1 MLTRL
6 SIKAKLLVSFL
17 LVGMIPM
24 AVVAVISL
32 SKSSTILNHE
42 IGAKFGAIQA
52 AKTSHLQDYF
62 KQVRSALKV
71 LKDDPYV
78 MEALLAMNEA
88 FKTGG
93 NSVKTEA
100 WRQAAAKYDAR
111 LKDVQKDNGWYDLF
125 LIHTEGNIV
134 YTAAREADLGM
145 IIPESQVKD
154 TGLGKAFQTLQAS
167 ADNEAIIMAD
177 FAPYAPSA
185 GAYAGFMIAKM
196 PDAAGK
202 VAGYVALQIP
212 TDKLDAVM
220 QQRTGLGE
228 TGESYLVGDLDGA
241 TSLRSDRVIKKEK
254 IGDQKTN
261 EFIKLALQGKSG
273 SGAQTG
279 STGNKEFVYYS
290 PVDIEGVHWCMVT
303 TIADKEAFAAV
314 SDLRLIVLILIIV
327 AAMVVAGLA
336 LLVAAG
342 LVKPIKRTVVM
353 LKDIAE
359 GEGDLTRR
367 LDIGSQDEL
376 GEMARWFNVFM
387 EKLQLMIKEIAGN
400 TNTLEMSSAS
410 LTAIAG
416 QLTLGAENMMQ
427 RSNGVAAAT
436 EEMSANMNNVAA
448 ASEQASTNV
457 NMVAAATEEMTA
469 TVQEI
474 AQNSSKAR
482 GITEMAVVKANSASA
497 KVNELGK
504 AALEISKVTE
514 VITEISEQTNLLAL
528 NATIEAA
535 RAGEAGK
542 GFAVVANEIKELARQ
557 TASATQQIKTRIEG
571 IQNSTNETVV
581 EISQISKVIDEVNDI
596 VGTIAT
602 AVEEQSVSSQEISS
616 NISQASQ
623 GIEEVN
629 QNVNQTSTVSSSIS
643 SDIADVNKGVQGIT
657 LNSSQVNTKAG
668 ELAQLAVQL
677 KQIVGRFKV

>member
-1 MLTRL
+1 MLSKL
-6 SIKAKLLVSFL
+6 SIKSKLLLSFL

-24 AVVAVISL
+24 AVVAIIAL
-32 SKSSTILNHE
+32 SKSSGILSHE
-42 IGAKFGAIQA
+42 IEAKFGAIQV

-62 KQVRSALKV
+62 KQINNALKV
-71 LKDDPYV
+71 LRDDPYV
-78 MEALLAMNEA
+78 LEAMLAMNQAFEA
-88 FKTGG
+88 GG
-93 NSVKTEA
+93 SSVDTEA
-100 WRQAAAKYDAR
+100 WRQAAAKYDVR

-125 LIHTEGNIV
+125 LIHTDGDIV
-134 YTAAREADLGM
+134 YTAARESDLGM
-145 IIPESQVKD
+145 VIPKSPVKD
-154 TGLGKAFQTLQAS
+154 SGLGKAFQALQT
-167 ADNEAIIMAD
+167 ADDEAVILAD

-196 PDAAGK
+196 RDAAGK
-202 VAGYVALQIP
+202 VAGYAALQIP
-212 TDKLDAVM
+212 TDQLNEVM
-220 QQRTGLGE
+220 QERTGLGE
-228 TGESYLVGDLDGA
+228 TGESYLVGDLDGT
-241 TSLRSDRVIKKEK
+241 TSLRSDRVVKKEK
-254 IGDQKTN
+254 IGDQKTGQ
-261 EFIKLALQGKSG
+261 FIKLALQGKSG
-273 SGAQTG
+273 AETQTD
-279 STGNKEFVYYS
+279 STGEKEYTYYS
-290 PVDIEGVHWCMVT
+290 PVTIEGVRWCMVT
-303 TIADKEAFAAV
+303 TIAEKEAFAAV
-314 SDLRLIVLILIIV
+314 SDLRLIVLVLIAV
-327 AAMVVAGLA
+327 AAIVVAGLA

-342 LVKPIKRTVVM
+342 LVRPINRTVAM

-367 LDIGSQDEL
+367 LDIGSKDEL

-387 EKLQLMIKEIAGN
+387 EKLQTMIKEIAGN
-400 TNTLEMSSAS
+400 SNTLKVTSSS
-410 LTAIAG
+410 LNEIAE
-416 QLTLGAENMMQ
+416 QLAQGADNMLQ

-436 EEMSANMNNVAA
+436 EEMSANLNNVAA

-474 AQNSSKAR
+474 AQNSGKAR
-482 GITEMAVVKANSASA
+482 GITETAVVKANSASA

-571 IQNSTNETVV
+571 IQTSTNETVM
-581 EISQISKVIDEVNDI
+581 EIGQISKVIDEVYEI

-602 AVEEQSVSSQEISS
+602 AVEEQSASSQEISS

-629 QNVNQTSTVSSSIS
+629 QNVNQTSVVSSSIS
-643 SDIADVNKGVQGIT
+643 GDIANVNQGVQDIT
-657 LNSSQVNTKAG
+657 SNSTEVNTKAG
-668 ELAQLAVQL
+668 ELAQLANQL
-677 KQIVGRFKV
+677 QVIVGRFKV

>member
-1 MLTRL
+1 MLNKL
-6 SIKAKLLVSFL
+6 SIKAKLLLSFL

-24 AVVAVISL
+24 AVVAVIAL

-42 IGAKFGAIQA
+42 IEAKFHAIQV

-62 KQVRSALKV
+62 KQIRNALKV
-71 LKDDPYV
+71 FRDDPYTL
-78 MEALLAMNEA
+78 EAMLAMNEA

-93 NSVKTEA
+93 NSINTES
-100 WRQAAAKYDAR
+100 WKQMAAKYDAR
-111 LKDVQKDNGWYDLF
+111 LKDIQTDNGWYDLF
-125 LIHTEGNIV
+125 LIHIEGSIV
-134 YTAAREADLGM
+134 YTAAREPDLGM

-154 TGLGKAFQTLQAS
+154 SGLGKAFKALQTAP
-167 ADNEAIIMAD
+167 DEAIIFAD

-185 GAYAGFMIAKM
+185 GAYAAFMIAKM
-196 PDAAGK
+196 RDATGK

-212 TDKLDAVM
+212 TDQLNAVM

-241 TSLRSDRVIKKEK
+241 TGLRSDRVIKKEK
-254 IGDQKTN
+254 IGDQKTD
-261 EFIKLALQGKSG
+261 EFTKLALQGKSG
-273 SGAQTG
+273 AGTQTG
-279 STGNKEFVYYS
+279 SNGDKEYAYYS
-290 PVDIEGVHWCMVT
+290 PVTIEGVHWCMVT
-303 TIADKEAFAAV
+303 TIAEKEAFAAV
-314 SDLRLIVLILIIV
+314 SNLRLIVIVLVIV
-327 AAMVVAGLA
+327 AAIVVAGLA
-336 LLVAAG
+336 LLIAAG
-342 LVKPIKRTVVM
+342 LVKPIKSTVLM

-367 LDIGSQDEL
+367 LTITNQDEL

-387 EKLQLMIKEIAGN
+387 EKLQSMIKEIAGN
-400 TNTLEMSSAS
+400 SNTLETSSAS

-416 QLTLGAENMMQ
+416 QLTIGAENMLQ

-474 AQNSSKAR
+474 AENSGKAR
-482 GITEMAVVKANSASA
+482 GITETAVKKANSASE

-557 TASATQQIKTRIEG
+557 TATATQQIKARIEG
-571 IQNSTNETVV
+571 IQNSTNDTVV
-581 EISQISKVIDEVNDI
+581 EISQISKVIDEVHDI
-596 VGTIAT
+596 VGAIAA
-602 AVEEQSVSSQEISS
+602 AVEEQSVASQEISN
-616 NISQASQ
+616 NIAQASQ

-629 QNVNQTSTVSSSIS
+629 QNVNQTSVVSSSIS
-643 SDIADVNKGVQGIT
+643 SDIAEVNQGVGDVT
-657 LNSSQVNTKAG
+657 LNSSDVNKKAG
-668 ELAQLAVQL
+668 ELSELAVQL
-677 KQIVGRFKV
+677 KKIVGRFKV

>member
-1 MLTRL
+1 MLSNL
-6 SIKAKLLVSFL
+6 SIKGKLLLSFL

-24 AVVAVISL
+24 AVVAVIAL
-32 SKSSTILNHE
+32 TQSSGMLGHE
-42 IGAKFGAIQA
+42 IEAKFAAIQV

-62 KQVRSALKV
+62 KQVNNALKV
-71 LKDDPYV
+71 FRDDPYAL
-78 MEALLAMNEA
+78 EALLAMNQA
-88 FKTGG
+88 FETGG
-93 NSVKTEA
+93 STIDSDA
-100 WRQAAAKYDAR
+100 WRQAADKYDIR
-111 LKDVQKDNGWYDLF
+111 LKDIQKDNGWYDLF
-125 LIHTEGNIV
+125 LIHTDGDIV

-145 IIPESQVKD
+145 IIPKSQVKD
-154 TGLGKAFQTLQAS
+154 SGLGKAFQAMQS
-167 ADNEAIIMAD
+167 AADEAVIFAD

-185 GAYAGFMIAKM
+185 GAYAGFMMAKM
-196 PDAAGK
+196 RDATGK

-212 TDKLDAVM
+212 TDQLNAVM
-220 QQRTGLGE
+220 QERTGLGE
-228 TGESYLVGDLDGA
+228 TGESYLVGDLDG
-241 TSLRSDRVIKKEK
+241 TTRLRSDRVIKKEK
-254 IGDQKTN
+254 IGDEKSD

-273 SGAQTG
+273 AGMQADSSGEKAYI
-279 STGNKEFVYYS
+279 YYS
-290 PVDIEGVHWCMVT
+290 PVTIEGVHWCMVT
-303 TIADKEAFAAV
+303 TIAEKEAFAAV
-314 SDLRLIVLILIIV
+314 SDLRLVVVVLLLV
-327 AAMVVAGLA
+327 AAIVVAGLA

-342 LVKPIKRTVVM
+342 LVRPINRTVVM

-367 LDIGSQDEL
+367 LDIGSKDEL

-387 EKLQLMIKEIAGN
+387 EKLQAMIKEIAGN
-400 TNTLEMSSAS
+400 SDTLKATSSS
-410 LTAIAG
+410 LSAIAG
-416 QLTLGAENMMQ
+416 QLAQGADNMLQ
-427 RSNGVAAAT
+427 RSNGVATAT
-436 EEMSANMNNVAA
+436 EEMSANMTNVAA

-474 AQNSSKAR
+474 AQNSGKAR
-482 GITEMAVVKANSASA
+482 GITETAVVKANGASA

-557 TASATQQIKTRIEG
+557 TASATQQIKIRIEG

-581 EISQISKVIDEVNDI
+581 EIGQISKVIDEVNEI

-629 QNVNQTSTVSSSIS
+629 QNVNQTSAVSSGIS
-643 SDIADVNKGVQGIT
+643 SDIAEVNQGVEDIT
-657 LNSSQVNTKAG
+657 LNSTQVKAKAG
-668 ELAQLAVQL
+668 ELAQLANQL
-677 KQIVGRFKV
+677 QEIVGRFKV